1 MRTTTAILFTGALAA
16 FGLVFGAAAC
26 GGASF
31 QGNRAEELDTSS
43 YPADIQASYKVT
55 AQRCSKC
62 HSLARVWD
70 SGITDDDYWVR
81 YVERM
86 RHQPGSGITRGDE
99 SVILHFLFYYSAQ
112 KRDAAAAKTAANP

>member
-1 MRTTTAILFTGALAA
+1 MRTSTAIFFTGALAL
-16 FGLVFGAAAC
+16 LVSIFSACAGAGYQA
-26 GGASF
+26 
-31 QGNRAEELDTSS
+31 NRPEDIDTST
-43 YPADIQASYKVT
+43 YPEDIQASYRVT

-70 SGITDDDYWVR
+70 SGITDEDYWVR

-112 KRDAAAAKTAANP
+112 KRDAAAAKQASNP